1 MSEHQYLDVF
11 LKDEDR
17 MAKDMLRGFV
27 EKEIMPF
34 RQKIDDDRE
43 HKVVG
48 KILQRLTDIG
58 IQKGAFPKEYG
69 GGGANSIVSAAIM
82 HEELAR
88 GDSGIATSATVTT
101 WAFLPAII
109 AGNKAVLDRFAPMF
123 CGADLKLG
131 CFAMTEPGGPHGGG
145 GCDIENPT
153 LHGKKIRTLA
163 RLEGN
168 EWVLNGQKA
177 WASNSGV
184 SDAYCVLCTTDP
196 EAGDDGVALIY
207 VPAPTTGLSFGKLEN
222 KAGMQGDKNC
232 MMTDPEAADDGVA
245 LIYVPAPIE
254 GLSFGKLENKAGMQ
268 GDKNC
273 MMYLENVR
281 VPKEFRAA
289 GPGNDAQLLH
299 NNVLL
304 ARILTAALAVG
315 NAQGAFDTVLKY
327 TGERIVADRPIRQHS
342 ICAGILADMAVG
354 IETARTYYLSAAYM
368 YDHPETY
375 GPPVSDFML
384 SRASIAKVYA
394 ADVAVMVTNKAMEL
408 MGSYGYVRDYD
419 VEKYWRDC
427 KIIQLWEGGAQLGRF
442 DVCRG
447 YYDCNL

>member
-1 MSEHQYLDVF
+1 MPDHQYLDVF
-11 LKDEDR
+11 LKEEDL

-27 EKEIMPF
+27 EKEIMPL
-34 RQKIDDDRE
+34 RQKIDDDKE
-43 HKVVG
+43 HKIVG

-109 AGNKAVLDRFAPMF
+109 AGNKAVLDHFAPMF
-123 CGADLKLG
+123 CGPDLKMG

-168 EWVLNGQKA
+168 EWVINGQKA

-196 EAGDDGVALIY
+196 EAGDEGVALIY
-207 VPAPTTGLSFGKLEN
+207 VPAPTT
-222 KAGMQGDKNC
+222 
-232 MMTDPEAADDGVA
+232 
-245 LIYVPAPIE
+245 

-281 VPKEFRAA
+281 VPKEFRAT

-304 ARILTAALAVG
+304 ARILTGALAVG
-315 NAQGAFDTVLKY
+315 NAQGAFETVLKY

-342 ICAGILADMAVG
+342 ICAGILADMAIG
-354 IETARTYYLSAAYM
+354 IETARTYYLAVAYM

-427 KIIQLWEGGAQLGRF
+427 KIIQLWEGGAQVGRF

>member
-11 LKDEDR
+11 LKEEDR
-17 MAKDMLRGFV
+17 MAKEMLRGFV

-34 RQKIDDDRE
+34 RQKIDDDKE
-43 HKVVG
+43 HKIVS

-58 IQKGAFPKEYG
+58 IQKGAFSKEYG
-69 GGGANSIVSAAIM
+69 GGGANSIVSAAVM

-163 RLEGN
+163 LLEGN
-168 EWVLNGQKA
+168 EWVINGQKA
-177 WASNSGV
+177 WASNSSV

-196 EAGDDGVALIY
+196 EAGDEGVALIY
-207 VPAPTTGLSFGKLEN
+207 VPAPTK
-222 KAGMQGDKNC
+222 
-232 MMTDPEAADDGVA
+232 
-245 LIYVPAPIE
+245 

-289 GPGNDAQLLH
+289 GPGNDSQLLH

-304 ARILTAALAVG
+304 ARILTGALAVG
-315 NAQGAFDTVLKY
+315 NAQGAFEAVLKY
-327 TGERIVADRPIRQHS
+327 TGERIVADKPIRQHS
-342 ICAGILADMAVG
+342 ICAGILADMAIG

>member
-1 MSEHQYLDVF
+1 MPDHQYLDVF
-11 LKDEDR
+11 LKEEDR

-27 EKEIMPF
+27 EKEIMPL
-34 RQKIDDDRE
+34 RQKIDDDKE
-43 HKVVG
+43 HKIVG

-109 AGNKAVLDRFAPMF
+109 AGNKAVLDHFAPMF
-123 CGADLKLG
+123 CGPDLKMG

-168 EWVLNGQKA
+168 EWVINGQKA

-196 EAGDDGVALIY
+196 EAGDEGVALIY
-207 VPAPTTGLSFGKLEN
+207 VPAPTT
-222 KAGMQGDKNC
+222 
-232 MMTDPEAADDGVA
+232 
-245 LIYVPAPIE
+245 

-281 VPKEFRAA
+281 VPKEFRAT

-304 ARILTAALAVG
+304 ARILTGALAVG
-315 NAQGAFDTVLKY
+315 NAQGAFETVLKY

-342 ICAGILADMAVG
+342 ICAGILADMAIG
-354 IETARTYYLSAAYM
+354 IETARTYYLAVAYM

-427 KIIQLWEGGAQLGRF
+427 KIIQLWEGGAQVGRF